1 MGTHEANISVVIQ
14 EFLPKLIL
22 EVMGS
27 AGAVWGFSEVVGLR
41 TAATAW
47 LWRPAATFTG
57 MVFFLNW
64 VAQVQESIKTYRTRR
79 YVAGAVA
86 VTEQDSLL
94 RLRRSLRPGD
104 WSPGG
109 LPIAIHC
116 EDDSISEREH
126 DDDNPRDRA
135 VETQQTRLLQLH
147 RSLRP
152 GHWRPDG
159 QPIITKKSLEE
170 SLLKYH
176 TLHCVE
182 WARKETEPCPTIDDE
197 EWANETTS
205 SLYLLRRSL
214 YPGDWSPTVGLP
226 ILASD
231 AEQSEKG

>member
-1 MGTHEANISVVIQ
+1 MGTHEANISVILQ
-14 EFLPKLIL
+14 EFLPKLIM

-47 LWRPAATFTG
+47 LWRPAAIFTG
-57 MVFFLNW
+57 IVFFLNW

-104 WSPGG
+104 WSPDG

-116 EDDSISEREH
+116 EDDDSTSEREH
-126 DDDNPRDRA
+126 DDDNPRDRV
-135 VETQQTRLLQLH
+135 VETEQTRLLQLH

-152 GHWRPDG
+152 GQWRPDG
-159 QPIITKKSLEE
+159 PATTKKCLEE

-176 TLHCVE
+176 IVLCRMGPQRNGAKSHD
-182 WARKETEPCPTIDDE
+182 R
-197 EWANETTS
+197 
-205 SLYLLRRSL
+205 
-214 YPGDWSPTVGLP
+214 
-226 ILASD
+226 
-231 AEQSEKG
+231 